1 MNLFTQIEETTGSI
15 TGWCSLEKAFTLA
28 SIVMA
33 SRPKLCVEIGVWA
46 GKSLVPVALACREIG
61 YGKVI
66 AIDPWKAEAS
76 VEGQLHPADREWWSN
91 QSHHDL
97 IFDQFNQTLA
107 TLKLRNIVE
116 IVRATS
122 EEAIVPTGIGLLS
135 LDGNHADQAIRDVE
149 RYAPNIVPGG
159 YLVADDL
166 GWTGGGVGRAIEKL
180 PAMGFQELFRQTQG
194 DQWAVFQK
202 VK

>member
-116 IVRATS
+116 VIRKTS
-122 EEAIVPTGIGLLS
+122 DEVEPPKEIGICHI
-135 LDGNHADQAIRDVE
+135 DGNHADQAIRDVE

-159 YLVADDL
+159 YLVLDDL
-166 GWTGGGVGRAIEKL
+166 GWSTGSVGRAIEKL
-180 PAMGFQELFRQTQG
+180 PALGFQELFRQTQG

>member
-1 MNLFTQIEETTGSI
+1 MNLFTQIEETTGAI

-28 SIVMA
+28 AIVMA

-61 YGKVI
+61 YGRVI

-91 QSHHDL
+91 QAHHDL

-122 EEAIVPTGIGLLS
+122 EEATVPIGIGLLS

-149 RYAPNIVPGG
+149 RYAPNIIPGG

-180 PAMGFQELFRQTQG
+180 PAMGFVELFRQTQG

-202 VK
+202 VR